1 MATTFSG
8 DGAEQ
13 QAEALVK
20 ELRTKHSLPAYTFK
34 KEFDFSKPIEGRGV
48 NKYGE
53 SLKMKHQKAEINE
66 IAVLVG
72 DYPSVNDPAAQKTLK
87 KIKALEPES
96 LKVKDGKPTAQSLAA
111 LRTIQKAIA
120 PKDSEQK
127 KKGPMGH
134 AMVITNPLLPP
145 EYYAP
150 KGVDKL
156 VMDMNKNVTHSLL
169 DCKGKYTVRVAT
181 FTGHAILLDQK
192 NQERLDQGKKP
203 KSWLEDAAKNAHVL
217 CGVLRARG
225 YEAYEFHDRA
235 SSIVTVGSFKS
246 VGTPRADGK
255 IEINPEIH
263 KIMQT
268 FGAAKMQAGA
278 ATPEVG
284 KPKTLAGIPF
294 DVQPLPVEVPQRMLS
309 SDYAAMSER

>member
-1 MATTFSG
+1 V
-8 DGAEQ
+8 Q
-13 QAEALVK
+13 
-20 ELRTKHSLPAYTFK
+20 ELRTKYGLPAYTFK
-34 KEFDFSKPIEGRGV
+34 KDFDFSKPIEGRGV

-53 SLKMKHQKAEINE
+53 TLKMKHQKSEINE

-72 DYPSVNDPAAQKTLK
+72 DYPSVNDPAAQKALK
-87 KIKALEPES
+87 KIKSLEPDA
-96 LKVKDGKPTAQSLAA
+96 LKIKDGKTTSQSLAA

-150 KGVDKL
+150 KGIDKL
-156 VMDMNKNVTHSLL
+156 VMEMNKNVTHSLL
-169 DCKGKYTVRVAT
+169 DCKARYTVRVAT

-192 NQERLDQGKKP
+192 NQESLERGKKP

-217 CGVLRARG
+217 CEVLRARG
-225 YEAYEFHDRA
+225 FEAYEFHDRA

-246 VGTPRADGK
+246 VGTPRPDGK
-255 IEINPEIH
+255 IEINPEVY
-263 KIMQT
+263 KIMKT
-268 FGAAKMQAGA
+268 FGAAQVEAGKS
-278 ATPEVG
+278 TPDVG
-284 KPKTLAGIPF
+284 KPKSVAGIPF
-294 DVQPLPVEVPQRMLS
+294 DVQPMPVEVPQRMLS
-309 SDYAAMSER
+309 SDYASAQ